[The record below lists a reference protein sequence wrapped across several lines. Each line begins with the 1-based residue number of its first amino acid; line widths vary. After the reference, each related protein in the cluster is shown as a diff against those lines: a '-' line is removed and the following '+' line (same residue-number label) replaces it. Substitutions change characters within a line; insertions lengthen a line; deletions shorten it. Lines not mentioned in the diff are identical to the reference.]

1 MAQKSNPIILRLLK
15 TNRHFDGCWFN
26 NSNYVYL
33 LMRDFKIIN
42 YINGIL
48 KTMDVSSA
56 RFLIQNLHNK
66 QKINVF
72 FCNLQKTRNHINRA
86 LKQGSSISPTKTRKL
101 NVHRTLLYK
110 NDKRLT
116 STEFQNPILRTKTL
130 GSVAFDLH
138 SKKLETHL
146 QQSKLDKKTNTFFTH
161 NKIFAFLNK
170 HFVTSVKTGN
180 KYKKLLLSH
189 KSVYSQNN
197 TLKPIADVETYDVI
211 SEKQNIGTAKSKNS
225 VLDADI
231 NESLTIEKLQL
242 TLLRY
247 FIIKYYLLN
256 PSNAFSHNK
265 LHLVFESRNQSLAM
279 QRIINSKV
287 FPSGFRGK
295 RYTTFSSGSANA
307 SALAPTTVAL
317 NGACNQ
323 VFKSYNREFNIKCL
337 LKTRFDFMFS
347 KQHEIFPVI
356 KHFILQN
363 QKKKIF
369 FSFLKHQKQYY
380 IINKVFY
387 RESIKFQSKNI
398 LNNLS
403 KFIIP
408 DSTKYTLATNTER
421 NKELSGNAEYKEKLA
436 LNNLSKPP
444 FLWHNKAKTDETS
457 FTWCNETKTLNK
469 APRSTTEKT
478 NVFFPLHTVQQ
489 RTCLLA
495 QPTRLVQTLYF
506 LDSSNNSRLHS
517 KFFTFSKS
525 LSFSN
530 YMEHSCLPVC
540 YSLKNL
546 NTKVKNLAFCNK
558 LIYNCDYTFN
568 VLTEKAKR
576 PCLYTVNK
584 DYLDFYMIKNASK
597 NFINQSH
604 IDIYTWKFALIACLN
619 KQYLYRTYNDYC
631 NVFVINSILNEKVTK
646 MKTSKQDATN
656 AGNSYATQ
664 QYNYNKKA
672 IGKTYMCSLTN
683 NFKQNTKENQVSER
697 RETNVSNNG
706 AFALLSKTVPS
717 ESTYTTL
724 LGKPEKSVFFPVKP
738 TQTTVF
744 NKFVEKTYK
753 PIWQNPKLKLL
764 IPSSVYK
771 QHIECVIQ
779 KNFLSP
785 NPINLHFFTSCNIFQ
800 NATYLMDVFI
810 YYLQRKQPF
819 FKLKNMV
826 LKQLTELKPLIVKGV
841 MVQCSGRVAMK
852 SKKAQKAKI
861 QTFKYGETG
870 LHVFNSKL
878 DFKSSKALTS
888 FGTIGIKIWIC
899 YF

>member
-33 LMRDFKIIN
+33 LMRDFKIID

-48 KTMDVSSA
+48 KTMNVSSA

-72 FCNLQKTRNHINRA
+72 FCNLQKTRNHINRT
-86 LKQGSSISPTKTRKL
+86 LKQASSISPTKTRKL

-110 NDKRLT
+110 NDDRLT
-116 STEFQNPILRTKTL
+116 STEFGNPILRTKRL
-130 GSVAFDLH
+130 GDVAFDLP
-138 SKKLETHL
+138 SKTLETHL
-146 QQSKLDKKTNTFFTH
+146 QQLKLDKKTNTFFTH
-161 NKIFAFLNK
+161 NKIFSFLNK
-170 HFVTSVKTGN
+170 HFITSIKQGD
-180 KYKKLLLSH
+180 KYRKLLLAH
-189 KSVYSQNN
+189 KGVYSQNG
-197 TLKPIADVETYDVI
+197 TLRPIADLKIYDVI
-211 SEKQNIGTAKSKNS
+211 SEKQNIGTTKSKHS
-225 VLDADI
+225 VLDAHI
-231 NESLTIEKLQL
+231 SESYTIEKLQL

-256 PSNAFSHNK
+256 PSNAFLHNK
-265 LHLVFESRNQSLAM
+265 LDYLSESTTESFFA
-279 QRIINSKV
+279 
-287 FPSGFRGK
+287 
-295 RYTTFSSGSANA
+295 RYKSCSDSENA
-307 SALAPTTVAL
+307 SAFAPTTVVL
-317 NGACNQ
+317 NVASNQ
-323 VFKSYNREFNIKCL
+323 VFKSHNREFNIKCL

-347 KQHEIFPVI
+347 KQHEIFPII

-387 RESIKFQSKNI
+387 KESIRFQSKNI

-408 DSTKYTLATNTER
+408 DSIKYTLATNTETS
-421 NKELSGNAEYKEKLA
+421 NELSGNAEYKEKLA
-436 LNNLSKPP
+436 LNNLSKTQ
-444 FLWHNKAKTDETS
+444 AKTDGVS
-457 FTWCNETKTLNK
+457 PMWYNETKTLNK
-469 APRSTTEKT
+469 APQSKSTPGKAS
-478 NVFFPLHTVQQ
+478 VFFPLHTV
-489 RTCLLA
+489 RECASLLA

-506 LDSSNNSRLHS
+506 LDSSNISRLHS
-517 KFFTFSKS
+517 KFSTFSKS

-530 YMEHSCLPVC
+530 YMEHSCLPV
-540 YSLKNL
+540 YYGLKND

-558 LIYNCDYTFN
+558 LIYNCNYTFN

-576 PCLYTVNK
+576 PCLNTVNK
-584 DYLDFYMIKNASK
+584 DSLDFYPIKNAHK

-604 IDIYTWKFALIACLN
+604 LDIYTSKFAIIACLN

-631 NVFVINSILNEKVTK
+631 NVFVIDSILNEKVTK
-646 MKTSKQDATN
+646 MKQSIQNPTN
-656 AGNSYATQ
+656 AVNSPRTQ
-664 QYNYNKKA
+664 QYNYNKKT
-672 IGKTYMCSLTN
+672 IDKTYTCSLTN
-683 NFKQNTKENQVSER
+683 GFKQNTKKNEVYER
-697 RETNVSNNG
+697 RETVVSNN
-706 AFALLSKTVPS
+706 APVTSLSKAVASCEATS
-717 ESTYTTL
+717 LTL
-724 LGKPEKSVFFPVKP
+724 GLLAHNGKREKSPVTFAEAKTKKQRPFFPVQS

-744 NKFVEKTYK
+744 NKFVET
-753 PIWQNPKLKLL
+753 WQNPKLKLL

-800 NATYLMDVFI
+800 NATYLMDIFI
-810 YYLQRKQPF
+810 YYLEKKQPF

-841 MVQCSGRVAMK
+841 LVQCSGRVAMK